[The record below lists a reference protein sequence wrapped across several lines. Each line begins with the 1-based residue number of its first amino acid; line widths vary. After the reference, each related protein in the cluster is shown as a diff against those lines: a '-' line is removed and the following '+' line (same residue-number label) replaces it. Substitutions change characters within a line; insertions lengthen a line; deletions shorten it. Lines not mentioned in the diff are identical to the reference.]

1 MPFHFAHDSSL
12 RFHML
17 GFHEQFSAVEYV
29 VIQSVIKTVGDFTE
43 SVPYVGVEC
52 NLFFMS
58 DNAV

>member
-1 MPFHFAHDSSL
+1 
-12 RFHML
+12 ML